1 MFLLF
6 TRTSCWFMLYEHK
19 SVQYEIHLPFRV
31 TYIAVSRS
39 RNNEQ
44 NNVQNNPQTKRL
56 FTHQRRQLL
65 GIIATDVY
73 SGGSGSH
80 LSRDINYLRF
90 FLALISS

>member
-1 MFLLF
+1 
-6 TRTSCWFMLYEHK
+6 MLYEHK
-19 SVQYEIHLPFRV
+19 SMQYEINLPFRV

-44 NNVQNNPQTKRL
+44 NNVQNNEQNNVQNNPQAKRL
-56 FTHQRRQLL
+56 FTHQSRQLL

-80 LSRDINYLRF
+80 LSRDINYVKF
-90 FLALISS
+90 FLVLISS